1 MSAARSMS
9 PIKTQS
15 TSPQQ
20 LFKTPSLMNI
30 NMEDG
35 VDETKDQKIKDLEK
49 MVAALKGELHSLRL
63 QADHDH
69 NTQQFPD
76 KEG

>member
-9 PIKTQS
+9 PIKS
-15 TSPQQ
+15 ASPSQ

-30 NMEDG
+30 NMDDG
-35 VDETKDQKIKDLEK
+35 DTKEKDQKIKDLEE

-63 QADHDH
+63 QAHQDD
-69 NTQQFPD
+69 NNQQIPD
-76 KEG
+76 KGE

>member
-1 MSAARSMS
+1 
-9 PIKTQS
+9 
-15 TSPQQ
+15 
-20 LFKTPSLMNI
+20 MNI